1 MKCQDFFAGLIVA
14 LVFGGIFGGIGYG
27 IWSSCYGPGTEDLAK
42 IGEVQ
47 SDIKRDG
54 TYVVNYVSTI
64 DQVNSLSETKD
75 KPNLALV
82 KTILDASIDKNFN
95 KIYVERECFDDLP
108 KLYAGNGN
116 IRCSVYGQYSTAIQ
130 VRDKDLYDSIMIT
143 QIDGAD
149 NHRKSKD
156 SRYKII
162 PIISSRD
169 KNHVTK

>member
-1 MKCQDFFAGLIVA
+1 MKFKDFIAGLIA
-14 LVFGGIFGGIGYG
+14 FLVIGGIISAMVYG
-27 IWSSCYGPGTEDLAK
+27 VWSSTYGPGTEDLAK

-64 DQVNSLSETKD
+64 DQVNSLSESKD

-82 KTILDASIDKNFN
+82 KTILNASIDKNFS
-95 KIYVERECFDDLP
+95 KIYIERQCFDEFP
-108 KLYAGNGN
+108 KLYAGNGY
-116 IRCSVYGQYSTAIQ
+116 IRCSVYGMYSTAIQ

-143 QIDGAD
+143 YIDGGE
-149 NHRKSKD
+149 NYRRSKD

-162 PIISSRD
+162 PIISRD